1 MAEGRAS
8 RTMSRRLG
16 LSVVAEIA
24 GSTWTQRSTG
34 LLASQTRRYFRG
46 PRYRCDHNFTVAG
59 VDCPLSV
66 WMSRNVTTYDF
77 LAPGIAG
84 NLFEAAERIEQS
96 QYHRCGVHLHG
107 PSIKAASG
115 KVKYDAQDSHALS
128 HSASRISYRQ
138 VKVLIED
145 EPYTGL
151 VLQQEMTAELTVNR
165 SPPLVRL
172 CCAPPSAEKT
182 CVNVSSGQ
190 CPSCAKNSKLIS
202 QNISWTAVVQVF
214 LSHLPLPLLSSHA
227 LHGLTRPP
235 PSSSAGAAE
244 GLAQAHLLPPRAAHP
259 EASGNASPTP
269 PSSCRP
275 NQRHANSS
283 FQRIVQKD
291 CEFLCLLARCV
302 CVRHARV

>member
-1 MAEGRAS
+1 MTRCCFALDVRSLIDDHNDPLFSDCATRNRLGTDTMAEGRAS

-96 QYHRCGVHLHG
+96 QYHRYLSGLSQECYPDCPRHQFENNLDCMISCRCGVHLHG

-138 VKVLIED
+138 VKRVMHRYL
-145 EPYTGL
+145 PKTL
-151 VLQQEMTAELTVNR
+151 LL
-165 SPPLVRL
+165 SPPL
-172 CCAPPSAEKT
+172 A
-182 CVNVSSGQ
+182 
-190 CPSCAKNSKLIS
+190 
-202 QNISWTAVVQVF
+202 
-214 LSHLPLPLLSSHA
+214 LP
-227 LHGLTRPP
+227 TR
-235 PSSSAGAAE
+235 S
-244 GLAQAHLLPPRAAHP
+244 R
-259 EASGNASPTP
+259 
-269 PSSCRP
+269 
-275 NQRHANSS
+275 
-283 FQRIVQKD
+283 F
-291 CEFLCLLARCV
+291 
-302 CVRHARV
+302 